1 MPRRSANDSTAA
13 HSVSGVER
21 ALDVLLAFVAAE
33 TPTLGVTEI
42 ANSLGLS
49 KTVVH
54 RVLAA
59 FCSRGFI
66 EADEASRRYRLGPQS
81 LRLGFAYLDRVDILA
96 MAREEMAG
104 LVAATNETA
113 TLSVRVGW
121 SRVYLDQVTPN
132 RDVKMMVQLGR
143 PFPLHTGASSK
154 ALLAFLPEHE
164 REEYLRD
171 HELVSLT
178 PLTITDPEALR
189 RELEAIRIKGFAV
202 SLGERDPSAGSVA
215 APILSREGVA
225 TAVVSVCG
233 PVERFRTESER
244 AAKLL
249 LEATRRVS
257 DRLGYR
263 DPGSE
268 PMPPSEPGG
277 AAHGAP

>member
-1 MPRRSANDSTAA
+1 
-13 HSVSGVER
+13 VER
-21 ALDVLLAFVAAE
+21 ALDILSLFARS
-33 TPTLGVTEI
+33 TSPTLGVTEI
-42 ANSLGLS
+42 ANALDMS
-49 KTVVH
+49 KAVVH
-54 RVLAA
+54 RMLAA
-59 FCSRGFI
+59 ARAKGFI
-66 EADEASRRYRLGPQS
+66 EIDEDSHRYRLGPQS
-81 LRLGFAYLDRVDILA
+81 LYLGLSYLDRIDVRALA
-96 MAREEMAG
+96 KEEMHE

-121 SRVYLDQVTPN
+121 SRVYIDQVTPH
-132 RDVKMMVQLGR
+132 RDVKMVVQLGR

-154 ALLAFLPEHE
+154 ALLAFLPERE